1 MQSKKQDLRSCWA
14 GNSIA
19 KWTSVSTE
27 FNQHNLQVWKL
38 VWGLWCS
45 VSHHQ
50 HAVGG
55 NPLRGQPWSTGVLC
69 KWY

>member
-1 MQSKKQDLRSCWA
+1 MQSKKQDLRSFWA
-14 GNSIA
+14 AHPIT

-27 FNQHNLQVWKL
+27 SNLQVWIEMVM

-45 VSHHQ
+45 VSHPQ

-55 NPLRGQPWSTGVLC
+55 NPLRGQPWSTSVFC
-69 KWY
+69 KW